1 METRQKTI
9 FGWCMYDWAN
19 SAFATTILAAVLPI
33 YFVSIVPERGVDI
46 TILGFTF
53 HTFATPLWSYS
64 VTIAMVIVALS
75 APILGAIA
83 DSSQSKRLF
92 LICFTYLGALFTA
105 LLVTVG
111 YGAYLRAMLFFI
123 IALIGFA
130 AGNVFYDAFLPEI
143 APEGER
149 EYVSGKGFAY
159 GYLGGGAL
167 LVINL
172 LMIQRHGWFGIPD
185 MAWGS
190 RLSFLTVGVWWGV
203 FAIPTFRLVRDQQV
217 KGGTRPRY
225 IRQGFK
231 TLAETLRKMR
241 HFKELVKFLVSFLI
255 YNDGIQTVIVMAV
268 IFGKEELG
276 FGVSTLIGCLLM
288 VQIIGFPSSLFMGRL
303 AQQIGEKQTISI
315 CLVVYCFIVIYGYF
329 ITKPVEFWV
338 LGFLVGL
345 VQGGSQA
352 ISRSLYSSLLPVRHS
367 AEFFGFFAIASRF
380 ASIFGP
386 LVFGLVAN
394 ITGSV
399 RHSILAL
406 IAFFIIGFIILMAVD
421 VEQGKRAAKRVV
433 IE

>member
-1 METRQKTI
+1 METHKKTI

-33 YFVSIVPERGVDI
+33 YFVSIVPEGGVDVS
-46 TILGFTF
+46 ILGFTF

-64 VTIAMVIVALS
+64 ITLAMVIVALS

-83 DSSQSKRLF
+83 DSSQGKRRF
-92 LICFTYLGALFTA
+92 LIFYTYLGALFTA

-111 YGAYLRAMLFFI
+111 YGDYLQALFFFI
-123 IALIGFA
+123 VATIGFA
-130 AGNVFYDAFLPEI
+130 GGNVFYDAFLPEI

-149 EYVSGKGFAY
+149 GYISGKGFAY
-159 GYLGGGAL
+159 GYMGGGVL
-167 LVINL
+167 LFLNL
-172 LMIQRHGWFGIPD
+172 LMIQRHEWFGIPD

-190 RLSFLTVGVWWGV
+190 RLSFLTVGVWWGI
-203 FAIPTFRLVRDQQV
+203 FAIPTFRYV
-217 KGGTRPRY
+217 KDRKDKTDKTAQY
-225 IRQGFK
+225 IRHGFK
-231 TLAETLRKMR
+231 TLAHTVRKIR
-241 HFKELVKFLVSFLI
+241 HFKELLKFLVSFLI
-255 YNDGIQTVIVMAV
+255 YNDGIQTVIVMAA
-268 IFGKEELG
+268 IYGREELG
-276 FGVSTLIGCLLM
+276 LEASTLIGCLLM
-288 VQIIGFPSSLFMGRL
+288 VQIIGFPSSLFMGKL
-303 AQQIGEKQTISI
+303 AKWIGEKQTIYI
-315 CLVVYCFIVIYGYF
+315 CLVVYCFIVIYGYCM
-329 ITKPVEFWV
+329 TKPIEFWV

-399 RHSILAL
+399 RHSILA
-406 IAFFIIGFIILMAVD
+406 IIVFFIVGFMILTTVD
-421 VEQGKRAAKRVV
+421 VEQGKKAAKRVV